1 LDEAV
6 ETVGGKAA
14 AVVPWARQ
22 GGGGHCLREVGAVR
36 MQSARGLDRAADGGP
51 HAVLIFFN
59 LTKIGSNLKFEKNAL
74 LCSKNS
80 QIVHAARLGHYD
92 QFSQLFRHPNL
103 NRIRVKI
110 PGIDSPFENLMNF

>member
-1 LDEAV
+1 
-6 ETVGGKAA
+6 
-14 AVVPWARQ
+14 
-22 GGGGHCLREVGAVR
+22 
-36 MQSARGLDRAADGGP
+36 MQSARGSDRAADGGP

-80 QIVHAARLGHYD
+80 QIVHAARMGHYD